1 MMKKNYLFIIAITL
15 LAASCKNTHR
25 SSDYQNGNL
34 TTESFPQFTMINPRG
49 EAVEFSSLKGKT
61 IFVNLWATWCPPC
74 VAEMPSI
81 EKLYK
86 KTKSENNAFVLL
98 SLDEDFEKAKK
109 WVKARN
115 LDIPIYT
122 TSQLPTLFK
131 VRSIPTT
138 FIFQPDGKLLFNHVG
153 MEDYSK
159 PKFEKIM
166 GAQAINTAAVR

>member
-1 MMKKNYLFIIAITL
+1 MKKAYIILFAVTL
-15 LAASCKNTHR
+15 VATSCKNTHR
-25 SSDYQNGNL
+25 SSDNQKGS
-34 TTESFPQFTMINPRG
+34 TSTQEFPQFTMTNASG
-49 EAVEFSSLKGKT
+49 ETVEFSALKGKT
-61 IFVNLWATWCPPC
+61 VFVNLWATWCPPC

-81 EKLYK
+81 EKLYQR
-86 KTKSENNAFVLL
+86 TKSDNNAFVLL

-122 TSQLPTLFK
+122 ASQLPSMFE

-138 FIFQPDGKLLFNHVG
+138 FIFQPDGKLLFTHVG

-159 PKFEKIM
+159 PRFEKIM
-166 GAQAINTAAVR
+166 RAQATNTAGVR